1 MRLCSERWARGL
13 KRIGAMNM
21 EENSKSVLT
30 ESQVAAFNERGYLV
44 ADFSLN
50 ESMLDAIV
58 EKVQPLYPE
67 DYQQNPTLPARVQ
80 DAWKS
85 IDEVRQLARD
95 MSIAQALQQLVGRQS
110 LPFQTL
116 NFPIGTRQFTHS
128 DTVHFNSIPSNYMA
142 GVWVAL
148 EDIDEDNGPLL
159 YYPGSHKLHE
169 YSMHDFDLEPGYH
182 NYHKYE
188 ECIQKV
194 VEREQLQGEYGV
206 IKKGEALIWHANLL
220 HGGAPQ
226 KDLTRTRHSQ
236 VTHYYFADC
245 KYYTPMN
252 STADQLN
259 FREPYWVPDSAD
271 YQLPKPDS
279 LLRRVARKLGIK

>member
-1 MRLCSERWARGL
+1 MENHSVEARRAEVLSEEQ
-13 KRIGAMNM
+13 I
-21 EENSKSVLT
+21 
-30 ESQVAAFNERGYLV
+30 AAFHERGYLI
-44 ADFSLN
+44 ADFGLEESL
-50 ESMLDAIV
+50 LDSIRS
-58 EKVQPLYPE
+58 KLQPLYPE
-67 DYQQNPTLPARVQ
+67 DYQQNPTLPARIQ
-80 DAWKS
+80 DAWKRV
-85 IDEVRQLARD
+85 DEVRQLARD
-95 MSIAQALQQLVGRQS
+95 PNIACALQQLLEREA

-116 NFPIGTRQFTHS
+116 NFPIGTRQYTHS
-128 DTVHFNSIPSNYMA
+128 DTVHFNSIPSNFMV

-169 YSMHDFDLEPGYH
+169 YSMHDFGLEPGYH

-188 ECIQKV
+188 ECIQQL
-194 VEREQLQGEYGV
+194 VERERLQPEYGI

-226 KDLTRTRHSQ
+226 KDLTRSRHSQ

-252 STADQLN
+252 STADELY
-259 FREPYWVPDSAD
+259 FRDPFWIPATAD
-271 YQLPKPDS
+271 YRLPKPDG
-279 LLRRVARKLGIK
+279 LLRRIIRKLGKK

>member
-1 MRLCSERWARGL
+1 
-13 KRIGAMNM
+13 M
-21 EENSKSVLT
+21 EENSKQILS
-30 ESQVAAFNERGYLV
+30 EAQVAEFHERGYLI
-44 ADFSLN
+44 ADFSLDDAL
-50 ESMLDAIV
+50 LDSI
-58 EKVQPLYPE
+58 KTQLQPLYPE
-67 DYQQNPTLPARVQ
+67 DYQQNPTLPARIQ
-80 DAWKS
+80 DAWKTV
-85 IDEVRQLARD
+85 DEVRQLARNAD
-95 MSIAQALQQLVGRQS
+95 ICGALEQLLGREA

-128 DTVHFNSIPSNYMA
+128 DTVHFNSIPANFMA

-169 YSMHDFDLEPGYH
+169 YSMHDFGLEPGYH

-194 VEREQLQGEYGV
+194 VEKEKLQAEYGV

-226 KDLTRTRHSQ
+226 KDLTRSRHSQ

-252 STADQLN
+252 STKDRLY
-259 FREPYWVPDSAD
+259 FRDPFWIPESAEF
-271 YQLPKPDS
+271 QLPKPQS
-279 LLRRVARKLGIK
+279 LFRRILGKLGIS

>member
-1 MRLCSERWARGL
+1 
-13 KRIGAMNM
+13 M
-21 EENSKSVLT
+21 EKEHTKQRSDAVLS
-30 ESQVAAFNERGYLV
+30 ESQVAEFNERGYLV
-44 ADFSLN
+44 ADFDLD
-50 ESMLDAIV
+50 EAMLDNII
-58 EKVQPLYPE
+58 EKLQPLYPE
-67 DYQQNPTLPARVQ
+67 DYQQNPTLPARIQ
-80 DAWKS
+80 DAWKTV
-85 IDEVRQLARD
+85 DEVRQLARNER
-95 MSIAQALQQLVGRQS
+95 IAAALQQLLGRQS

-128 DTVHFNSIPSNYMA
+128 DTIHFNSIPSNYMA

-169 YSMHDFDLEPGYH
+169 YSMNDFDLEPGYH
-182 NYHKYE
+182 NYPKYE
-188 ECIQKV
+188 ECIQQV
-194 VEREQLQGEYGV
+194 VEREQLEGEYGT

-226 KDLTRTRHSQ
+226 KDLTRSRHSQ

-252 STADQLN
+252 STADQVN
-259 FREPYWVPDSAD
+259 FRDPFWIPESAD
-271 YQLPKPDS
+271 FHLPKGPS
-279 LLRRVARKLGIK
+279 LLSRLARKLGITK

>member
-1 MRLCSERWARGL
+1 
-13 KRIGAMNM
+13 M
-21 EENSKSVLT
+21 EENSKPVL
-30 ESQVAAFNERGYLV
+30 SDAQVATFHERGYLI
-44 ADFSLN
+44 ADFSLDD
-50 ESMLDAIV
+50 SLLDSI
-58 EKVQPLYPE
+58 KQQLQPLYPE
-67 DYQQNPTLPARVQ
+67 DYQQNPTLPARIQ
-80 DAWKS
+80 DAWKTV
-85 IDEVRQLARD
+85 DEVRQLARD
-95 MSIAQALQQLVGRQS
+95 ANIAQALEQLLGRKS

-128 DTVHFNSIPSNYMA
+128 DTVHFNSIPGNFMV

-194 VEREQLQGEYGV
+194 VEKEQLEPEYGT

-226 KDLTRTRHSQ
+226 KDLTRSRHSQ

-252 STADQLN
+252 STADRLY
-259 FREPYWVPDSAD
+259 FRDPYWIPESAD
-271 YQLPKPDS
+271 FKIPKPHS
-279 LLRRVARKLGIK
+279 LFSRILKKFGIR

>member
-1 MRLCSERWARGL
+1 MDKQEISDSSA
-13 KRIGAMNM
+13 A
-21 EENSKSVLT
+21 VLSDT
-30 ESQVAAFNERGYLV
+30 QIAEFHERGYLV
-44 ADFSLN
+44 ADFGLT
-50 ESMLDAIV
+50 EKMLDSIV
-58 EKVQPLYPE
+58 EKLQPLYPE
-67 DYQQNPTLPARVQ
+67 DYQQNPTLPARIQ
-80 DAWKS
+80 DAWKTTE
-85 IDEVRQLARD
+85 EVRQLARD
-95 MSIAQALQQLVGRQS
+95 ANIASALEQLLGRKS

-128 DTVHFNSIPSNYMA
+128 DTIHFNSIPSNFMV

-148 EDIDEDNGPLL
+148 EDIDADNGPLL
-159 YYPGSHKLHE
+159 YYPGSHKLQE
-169 YSMHDFDLEPGYH
+169 YSMHDFGLEPGYH

-194 VEREQLQGEYGV
+194 VEKERLEGEYGT

-226 KDLTRTRHSQ
+226 KDLARSRHSQ

-252 STADQLN
+252 STSEKLH
-259 FREPYWVPDSAD
+259 FRDPFWIPQSAD
-271 YQLPKPDS
+271 FQLPKPS
-279 LLRRVARKLGIK
+279 GLVSRIVRRLGLKK

>member
-1 MRLCSERWARGL
+1 
-13 KRIGAMNM
+13 M
-21 EENSKSVLT
+21 EASSNDVLS
-30 ESQVAAFNERGYLV
+30 ESQVAAFNERGYLI
-44 ADFSLN
+44 ADFSLDGA
-50 ESMLDAIV
+50 MLDAIV
-58 EKVQPLYPE
+58 EQVHLLYPE
-67 DYQQNPTLPARVQ
+67 EYQLNPTLPARVQ
-80 DAWKS
+80 DAWKTV
-85 IDEVRQLARD
+85 DEVRQLATD
-95 MSIAQALQQLVGRQS
+95 NNIAAALEQLLGRKS

-128 DTVHFNSIPSNYMA
+128 DTVHFNSIPSNFMV

-159 YYPGSHKLHE
+159 YYPGSHTLHE
-169 YSMHDFDLEPGYH
+169 YSMSDFNLEPGYH

-188 ECIQKV
+188 ECIQEV
-194 VEREQLQGEYGV
+194 VEKEQLQPEYGT

-252 STADQLN
+252 STADKLF
-259 FREPYWVPDSAD
+259 FRDPFWIPDSAD
-271 YQLPKPDS
+271 YELPTKKS
-279 LLRRVARKLGIK
+279 LISRIARKLGFGKA

>member
-1 MRLCSERWARGL
+1 
-13 KRIGAMNM
+13 M
-21 EENSKSVLT
+21 EENTKPVLS
-30 ESQVAAFNERGYLV
+30 ESQVAAFHERGYLI
-44 ADFSLN
+44 ADFALD
-50 ESMLDAIV
+50 EAMLDRIR
-58 EKVQPLYPE
+58 EQLQPLYPE
-67 DYQQNPTLPARVQ
+67 DYQQNPTLPARIQ
-80 DAWKS
+80 DGWKTV
-85 IDEVRQLARD
+85 DEVRQLARNPN
-95 MSIAQALQQLVGRQS
+95 ITQALKQLLGREA

-128 DTVHFNSIPSNYMA
+128 DTVHFNSIPSNFMV

-169 YSMHDFDLEPGYH
+169 YSMHDFGLEPGYH

-188 ECIQKV
+188 ECIQKI
-194 VEREQLQGEYGV
+194 VEKEQLEPEFGI
-206 IKKGEALIWHANLL
+206 IKKGQALIWHANLL

-226 KDLTRTRHSQ
+226 KDLSRSRHSQ

-252 STADQLN
+252 STESQLH
-259 FREPYWVPDSAD
+259 FRDPFWIPQSAD
-271 YQLPKPDS
+271 YEPPKLPG
-279 LLRRVARKLGIK
+279 LFRRIIRKIGIR

>member
-1 MRLCSERWARGL
+1 MA
-13 KRIGAMNM
+13 I
-21 EENSKSVLT
+21 ENAKQSSAGVLS
-30 ESQVAAFNERGYLV
+30 ESQVAEFHERGYLV
-44 ADFSLN
+44 ADFNLD
-50 ESMLDAIV
+50 EAMLDSIV
-58 EKVQPLYPE
+58 AKLQPLYPE
-67 DYQQNPTLPARVQ
+67 DYQQNPTLPARIQ
-80 DAWKS
+80 DGWKS
-85 IDEVRQLARD
+85 VDEVRQLARD
-95 MSIAQALQQLVGRQS
+95 ANIAAALQQLLGRES

-128 DTVHFNSIPSNYMA
+128 DTIHFNSIPSNYMV

-188 ECIQKV
+188 ECIQQV
-194 VEREQLQGEYGV
+194 VEREQLEGEYGT

-226 KDLTRTRHSQ
+226 KDLTRSRHSQ
-236 VTHYYFADC
+236 VTHYYFEGC

-252 STADQLN
+252 STAEEPC
-259 FREPYWVPDSAD
+259 FRDPFWIPETED
-271 YQLPKPDS
+271 YQIPKHRG
-279 LLRRVARKLGIK
+279 LLRRIATKLGLTK

>member
-1 MRLCSERWARGL
+1 
-13 KRIGAMNM
+13 M
-21 EENSKSVLT
+21 ESSSLEDKSTSVLN
-30 ESQVAAFNERGYLV
+30 EAQIADFHERGYLI
-44 ADFSLN
+44 ADFDIDESL
-50 ESMLDAIV
+50 LDTIR
-58 EKVQPLYPE
+58 EKLQPLYPE
-67 DYQQNPTLPARVQ
+67 DYQQNPTLPARIQ
-80 DAWKS
+80 DGWKS
-85 IDEVRQLARD
+85 VDEVRQLARNEN
-95 MSIAQALQQLVGRQS
+95 IAVALKQLLGREA

-128 DTVHFNSIPSNYMA
+128 DTIHFNSIPSNFMV

-148 EDIDEDNGPLL
+148 EDIDSDNGPLL

-169 YSMHDFDLEPGYH
+169 YSMHDFGLEPGYH

-194 VEREQLQGEYGV
+194 VEKEQLQAEYGI
-206 IKKGEALIWHANLL
+206 IKKGDALIWHANLL

-226 KDLTRTRHSQ
+226 KDLTRSRHSQ

-252 STADQLN
+252 STQEQLH
-259 FREPYWVPDSAD
+259 FREPFWIPESAD
-271 YQLPKPDS
+271 YQVPKQGG
-279 LLRRVARKLGIK
+279 LLRRLARKLGISR